1 MVRVQHQGK
10 GLTVTELSEDK
21 QIELYKTQKGSSLT
35 NRNYAS
41 LADAIM
47 KKSSEFTPPF
57 HGVTMSKLRGIYGN
71 IMNVY
76 SRIDSPEAYRK
87 YQSDIQYLK
96 VKLAYE
102 CGRDENVKKFIGN
115 TFLLESIDN
124 IKSYDHFMLYCRYAE
139 SIVAYFKF
147 YGGEN

>member
-10 GLTVTELSEDK
+10 GLTVAEMEKDAQIVLCEIPGGKKLTNQTYADRADEIMKSLSECKPHFYD
-21 QIELYKTQKGSSLT
+21 
-35 NRNYAS
+35 
-41 LADAIM
+41 
-47 KKSSEFTPPF
+47 
-57 HGVTMSKLRGIYGN
+57 VTMSKLRGIYDN

-102 CGRDENVKKFIGN
+102 CGRYPNVKAFIKD